1 MKVII
6 ADDHPVARR
15 GLQMI
20 VSEAF
25 DDVHCA
31 EATDAATALALA
43 ETLRPDLLLLDMHMP
58 GELSASALCRTMRE
72 VLPDTKIVI
81 VTAFDSSGE
90 IRDCLLAGA
99 DGCLLKDTS
108 ETDMAAA
115 LHATV
120 TGTPALDPRIAFQLA
135 RDLTSEPT
143 RTSAPHLSGREQEV
157 LHLLAQGRSNQ
168 AIARQLRLSEATIKG
183 HVSRLLDKLN
193 ASSRLEAV
201 VRATAAGLIRPQPLS
216 SPPNRH
222 AGHPEATDQRCQGAH
237 PQQS

>member
-1 MKVII
+1 MKILI

-25 DDVHCA
+25 GDAHCA
-31 EATDAATALALA
+31 EATDAAAALALA
-43 ETLRPDLLLLDMHMP
+43 ETFHPDLLLLDMHMP
-58 GELSASALCRTMRE
+58 GKLDAPALCRMMRE
-72 VLPDTKIVI
+72 ALPDIKIVI
-81 VTAFDSSGE
+81 VTAFDSTGE
-90 IRDCLLAGA
+90 IRDCLVAGA

-115 LHATV
+115 LRTTV

-135 RDLTSEPT
+135 RDLTSGPAPAH
-143 RTSAPHLSGREQEV
+143 APHLTGREQEV
-157 LHLLAQGRSNQ
+157 LHLLAEGRSNR
-168 AIARQLRLSEATIKG
+168 AIARQLGLSEATVKG

-201 VRATAAGLIRPQPLS
+201 VRATDTGLI
-216 SPPNRH
+216 
-222 AGHPEATDQRCQGAH
+222 
-237 PQQS
+237 

>member
-1 MKVII
+1 MKILI

-25 DDVHCA
+25 GDAHCA

-43 ETLRPDLLLLDMHMP
+43 ETFHPDLILLDMHMP
-58 GELSASALCRTMRE
+58 GELDAPELCRMMRE
-72 VLPDTKIVI
+72 ALPDIKIVI
-81 VTAFDSSGE
+81 VTAFDSTGE
-90 IRDCLLAGA
+90 IRDCLVAGA

-115 LHATV
+115 LRTTV

-135 RDLTSEPT
+135 RDLASGPALAQ
-143 RTSAPHLSGREQEV
+143 APHLTGREREV
-157 LHLLAQGRSNQ
+157 LRLLAEGRSNR
-168 AIARQLRLSEATIKG
+168 AIARQLGLSEATVKG

-201 VRATAAGLIRPQPLS
+201 VRATDTGLI
-216 SPPNRH
+216 
-222 AGHPEATDQRCQGAH
+222 
-237 PQQS
+237 

>member
-1 MKVII
+1 MKVLI

-25 DDVHCA
+25 SQAHCA
-31 EATDAATALALA
+31 EATEAATALALA
-43 ETLRPDLLLLDMHMP
+43 ETFRPDLLLLDMHMP
-58 GELSASALCRTMRE
+58 GELSAPALCRMMRE
-72 VLPDTKIVI
+72 ALPDTKIMI
-81 VTAFDSSGE
+81 VTAFDSSSE

-115 LHATV
+115 LRATV
-120 TGTPALDPRIAFQLA
+120 TGRPALDPRIAFQLA
-135 RDLTSEPT
+135 RDLVSEPA
-143 RTSAPHLSGREQEV
+143 RASAPHLSRREQDV
-157 LHLLAQGRSNQ
+157 LRLLAQGRSNR
-168 AIARQLRLSEATIKG
+168 AIARQLELSEATIKG

-201 VRATAAGLIRPQPLS
+201 VRATDAGLI
-216 SPPNRH
+216 
-222 AGHPEATDQRCQGAH
+222 
-237 PQQS
+237 

>member
-1 MKVII
+1 VKVLI

-25 DDVHCA
+25 GDAHCA
-31 EATDAATALALA
+31 EATDAATALTLA
-43 ETLRPDLLLLDMHMP
+43 ETFHPDLILLDMHMP
-58 GELSASALCRTMRE
+58 GELDAPELCRMMRE
-72 VLPDTKIVI
+72 ALPNIKIVI
-81 VTAFDSSGE
+81 VTAFDSTGE
-90 IRDCLLAGA
+90 IRDCLVAGA

-115 LHATV
+115 LRTTV

-135 RDLTSEPT
+135 RDLTSGSAPAH
-143 RTSAPHLSGREQEV
+143 APHLTGREQEV
-157 LHLLAQGRSNQ
+157 LHLLAEGRSNR
-168 AIARQLRLSEATIKG
+168 AIARQLGLSEATVKG

-201 VRATAAGLIRPQPLS
+201 VRATDTGLI
-216 SPPNRH
+216 
-222 AGHPEATDQRCQGAH
+222 
-237 PQQS
+237 

>member
-1 MKVII
+1 MKILI

-25 DDVHCA
+25 GDAQCA

-58 GELSASALCRTMRE
+58 GGLDAPALCRMMRE
-72 VLPDTKIVI
+72 ALPDIKIVI
-81 VTAFDSSGE
+81 VTAFDSTGE
-90 IRDCLLAGA
+90 IRDCLVAGA

-115 LHATV
+115 LRTTV
-120 TGTPALDPRIAFQLA
+120 TETPALDPRIAFQLA
-135 RDLTSEPT
+135 RDLASGPALAQ
-143 RTSAPHLSGREQEV
+143 APHLTGREREV
-157 LHLLAQGRSNQ
+157 LRLLAEGRSNR
-168 AIARQLRLSEATIKG
+168 AIARQLGLSEATVKG

-201 VRATAAGLIRPQPLS
+201 VRATDTGLI
-216 SPPNRH
+216 
-222 AGHPEATDQRCQGAH
+222 
-237 PQQS
+237 

>member
-1 MKVII
+1 MKILI

-25 DDVHCA
+25 GDAHCA

-43 ETLRPDLLLLDMHMP
+43 ETFHPDLLLLDMHMP
-58 GELSASALCRTMRE
+58 GELDAPELCRMMRE
-72 VLPDTKIVI
+72 ALPNIKIVI
-81 VTAFDSSGE
+81 VSAFDSTGE
-90 IRDCLLAGA
+90 IRDCLVAGA

-115 LHATV
+115 LRTTV
-120 TGTPALDPRIAFQLA
+120 NGTPALDPRIAFQLA
-135 RDLTSEPT
+135 RDLASGPALAQ
-143 RTSAPHLSGREQEV
+143 APHLTGREREV
-157 LHLLAQGRSNQ
+157 LRLLAEGRSNR
-168 AIARQLRLSEATIKG
+168 AIARQLGLSEATVKG

-201 VRATAAGLIRPQPLS
+201 VRATDTGLI
-216 SPPNRH
+216 
-222 AGHPEATDQRCQGAH
+222 
-237 PQQS
+237 